1 MAAATAQAL
10 PIVFVA
16 LRARLHRGLELWG
29 LGLVVNALSYPAFG
43 LRAFGW
49 AEVSILATNLLS
61 GLTLV
66 LHTLAIASFQR
77 HRAQPVRSAL
87 VWLPLAVNMVV
98 VLWFMRDDH
107 WRNIL
112 VAGIQSVMAGMLLY
126 QAWGPALVERRL
138 TGRWV
143 LIAGCA
149 GLVLTLVVR
158 TAYMVWASDWDA
170 VYNVPGQVQGLTYF
184 AVMAVLW
191 VNSMGFVLMQMEF
204 ALEQLHAL
212 ATHDSLTGLYNRSA
226 LQDLLPALGARARRQ
241 GEPLAFLMLDIDHFK
256 RVTTPMATWPET
268 PCCAKWHCAFASGC
282 ARAMWSPAMAEKSFW
297 RSCLPPTKP
306 AHCAWQSMCTR
317 PSSRRPCG

>member
-16 LRARLHRGLELWG
+16 LRSRLHRGLELWG

-49 AEVSILATNLLS
+49 TEVSILATNLLS

-98 VLWFMRDDH
+98 VLLFMRDDH

-112 VAGIQSVMAGMLLY
+112 VASIQSVMAGMLLY

-184 AVMAVLW
+184 AVMAVLL

-204 ALEQLHAL
+204 ALEQQHAL

-226 LQDLLPALGARARRQ
+226 LQDLLPALGARGNRW
-241 GEPLAFLMLDIDHFK
+241 L
-256 RVTTPMATWPET
+256 
-268 PCCAKWHCAFASGC
+268 S
-282 ARAMWSPAMAEKSFW
+282 
-297 RSCLPPTKP
+297 
-306 AHCAWQSMCTR
+306 
-317 PSSRRPCG
+317 